1 MLTENFF
8 RPRTYVHPF
17 HPQYQAI
24 VYDGDE
30 AEYASYPSYPRFLGN
45 VMLQESIEGEHRQNI
60 HQEKYEQDVYTQI
73 IQRQREIEERK
84 RYKQMLLQRER
95 ERQEYEQMMLERER
109 GLKLRA
115 SVQRQLYER
124 QRQAKARQVMQRR
137 QAVIEA
143 ELKKQRQME
152 KQQRRQAELKK
163 KRQMEEHQRSEDVIR
178 RFLASG
184 YLPHVH
190 RQDQRATTKRDGV
203 PIRSV
208 FSQMKGANTEE
219 PPSYVNNDTKLNKT
233 ASNTFTPTAPKK
245 SSILIGGVE
254 EVPIEE
260 WDGDKPDSIWNNRRP
275 SEGNWM
281 EPVEGYM
288 SGC

>member
-1 MLTENFF
+1 MLTENFSL
-8 RPRTYVHPF
+8 PRTYVHPV

-30 AEYASYPSYPRFLGN
+30 AEYVSYPRFLGN
-45 VMLQESIEGEHRQNI
+45 VMLKEIIEGEHRQNI

-73 IQRQREIEERK
+73 IQRELEERK
-84 RYKQMLLQRER
+84 RYKQMLLERER
-95 ERQEYEQMMLERER
+95 EQQEYEQMMLERER
-109 GLKLRA
+109 DLHLRA
-115 SVQRQLYER
+115 SVQRQLYVR

-143 ELKKQRQME
+143 ELKKQRHME
-152 KQQRRQAELKK
+152 EQRRQAVAEFKLKK
-163 KRQMEEHQRSEDVIR
+163 KRQMAEYQRSEDVIR

-184 YLPHVH
+184 YLPHVY

-203 PIRSV
+203 PIRSI

-219 PPSYVNNDTKLNKT
+219 PSSYVNTDTKLNKT

-288 SGC
+288 SSC